1 MGGNAALLADR
12 QQPVLVVRR
21 KEAAALCAVGE
32 VAAAVN
38 APQSH
43 RVERCSALSARA
55 GAIALRGGQQSA
67 ALLHGSRHRLRNQR
81 TRTQSSEAARRGG
94 GGCYCSCFKVEAA
107 ACAQGV
113 KGKGVDRKVRLG
125 GAMHSEALSLP
136 SRCSALCPPAPPSVM
151 PLTAKQG
158 CCRSYGTCTG
168 RIPAVWP
175 GCRIGWLARA
185 SPASA
190 TATPATTGQA
200 VRVCKTAEARADSGR
215 KAGRGALLCG
225 APACRRLEATLCVSA
240 PARASRITGACMAG
254 SRDTSETALSA
265 SSSSERA
272 ATMLP
277 NMATKN
283 KRKRRKEGRK
293 CQKVT
298 EIR

>member
-1 MGGNAALLADR
+1 MKRCLCRVGALRSALL
-12 QQPVLVVRR
+12 
-21 KEAAALCAVGE
+21 
-32 VAAAVN
+32 
-38 APQSH
+38 
-43 RVERCSALSARA
+43 
-55 GAIALRGGQQSA
+55 
-67 ALLHGSRHRLRNQR
+67 
-81 TRTQSSEAARRGG
+81 
-94 GGCYCSCFKVEAA
+94 
-107 ACAQGV
+107 
-113 KGKGVDRKVRLG
+113 
-125 GAMHSEALSLP
+125 
-136 SRCSALCPPAPPSVM
+136 

-293 CQKVT
+293 CEKVT
-298 EIR
+298 QREREREDREREREREIFSYLILSYRWRDRSDR